1 MPETTHS
8 EPIYNGRVFD
18 VTLDT
23 ILEDGVEYQREM
35 VVHKGSAV
43 IVPLFDDGTVALV
56 RQYRHPAE
64 DYLLEVP
71 AGSLDEG
78 EDPEQGAR
86 RELEEEIGVIAGKLE
101 KLSEFYVSPGFL
113 TEKMYVYLATEIT
126 ETEQRLE
133 NDELIEIERIPLAQ
147 AAQMARDGRIPDA
160 KTIIGLL
167 IAERMM
173 VALTSSRTMENS

>member
-8 EPIYNGRVFD
+8 ESIYKGRVFD

-23 ILEDGVEYQREM
+23 ILEDGVEYQREL

-56 RQYRHPAE
+56 RQYRHPAA

-78 EDPEQGAR
+78 ETPEDGAC
-86 RELEEEIGVIAGKLE
+86 RELEEEIGVTADRVEKIA
-101 KLSEFYVSPGFL
+101 EFYVSPGFL
-113 TEKMYVYLATEIT
+113 SEKMYVFLATGLT
-126 ETEQRLE
+126 ETAQRLE
-133 NDELIEIERIPLAQ
+133 SDELIEIRRIPLAD
-147 AAQMARDGRIPDA
+147 ALGLIRRGEIEDA
-160 KTIIGLL
+160 KTIVGLL
-167 IAERMM
+167 LAADRKQ
-173 VALTSSRTMENS
+173 ASAP

>member
-1 MPETTHS
+1 MRTRGGQTHC
-8 EPIYNGRVFD
+8 EDEVG
-18 VTLDT
+18 VT
-23 ILEDGVEYQREM
+23 
-35 VVHKGSAV
+35 
-43 IVPLFDDGTVALV
+43 
-56 RQYRHPAE
+56 
-64 DYLLEVP
+64 
-71 AGSLDEG
+71 
-78 EDPEQGAR
+78 
-86 RELEEEIGVIAGKLE
+86 AGKFE

-167 IAERMM
+167 IAERMTD
-173 VALTSSRTMENS
+173 ALTSSPTLENS